1 MTPRLYCPV
10 ELDAAMALALP
21 DNAAHHAARVLRLG
35 AGDAVTLFN
44 GQGGEYKAELVEV
57 RGGAVRARVLA
68 HEPVERETPQHIT
81 LVQALVGS
89 DRMDYALQKAV
100 ELGAAAIQPVTA
112 ERSIGRLDAARAEKR
127 KLHWQNIAIAACE
140 QCGRNR
146 IPPVHDLVP
155 FDAWLDAP
163 VTAQHC
169 WMMLPDGELGL
180 RSLTKPHGKIA
191 VMVGPEGGFTT
202 AEASAARAH
211 GWHGLRLGARV
222 LRTESAGAAVLAA
235 VNALWGDFA

>member
-1 MTPRLYCPV
+1 VTPRLYCPV
-10 ELDAAMALALP
+10 GLDAAMALVLP

-57 RGGAVRARVLA
+57 RSGTVRARVVV
-68 HEPVERETPQHIT
+68 HDPVERETPQHMT
-81 LVQALVGS
+81 LVQALVSS

-100 ELGAAAIQPVTA
+100 ELGAAAIQPVTS
-112 ERSIGRLDAARAEKR
+112 ERSIGRLDAARAKKR

-146 IPPVHDLVP
+146 VPPVHDLVP

-163 VTAQHC
+163 EAALHR
-169 WMMLPDGELGL
+169 WMLLPDGEVGL
-180 RSLTKPHGKIA
+180 RSLAKPRGRIA
-191 VMVGPEGGFTT
+191 VMVGPEGGFTA

-222 LRTESAGAAVLAA
+222 LRTESAGAALLAA
-235 VNALWGDFA
+235 ANALWWDFA

>member
-10 ELDAAMALALP
+10 GLDAAMALVLP

-44 GQGGEYKAELVEV
+44 GQGGEYRAELVEV
-57 RGGAVRARVLA
+57 RGGTVRARVLA
-68 HEPVERETPQHIT
+68 HDPVERETPQHMT
-81 LVQALVGS
+81 LVQALVSS

-100 ELGAAAIQPVTA
+100 ELGAAAIQPVTS
-112 ERSIGRLDAARAEKR
+112 ERSIGRLDAARAGKR

-146 IPPVHDLVP
+146 IPPVRDLVL
-155 FDAWLDAP
+155 FDAWLEDPLPAE
-163 VTAQHC
+163 HR
-169 WMMLPDGELGL
+169 WILLPDGDIGVQ
-180 RSLTKPHGKIA
+180 SMPKPHGKIA
-191 VMVGPEGGFTT
+191 VMVGPEGGFTA
-202 AEASAARAH
+202 AEASAARTR
-211 GWHGLRLGARV
+211 GWRGLRLGPRV

-235 VNALWGDFA
+235 ANALWGDFA